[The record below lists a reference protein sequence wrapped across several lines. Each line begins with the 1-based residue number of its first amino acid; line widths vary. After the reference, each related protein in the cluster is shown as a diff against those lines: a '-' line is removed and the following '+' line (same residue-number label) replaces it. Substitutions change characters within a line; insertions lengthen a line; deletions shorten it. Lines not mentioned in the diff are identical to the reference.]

1 MTTVAVTAA
10 FTDAALERLR
20 AEVPG
25 VRTAPELF
33 GRQRWVA
40 DHAGSGEVPDGL
52 VDLVGDAEVTFGIPA
67 DSADG
72 LRALAGCPSLR
83 WVQAT
88 AAGAA
93 GTVRAAGDLGD
104 LVVTTGAGVHG
115 QGLAEFV
122 LAGVLHHTR
131 GVPRLLSDSAT
142 RTWPQR
148 RPQRELMDLRALVLG
163 LGAVGS
169 RSAQLLAA
177 CGVQVT
183 GVRHDLSKPTPEGV
197 LAVHAPEDV
206 LRLARDADL
215 LVITLPGGPATD
227 GMVDAAVLSAL
238 PDGAVVVNVGR
249 GTVLDTAALVAAL
262 DSGHLH
268 GAALDVTDPEPLPAG
283 SPLWSRPDVLL
294 SPHTAALSPHEDDR
308 LVSLF
313 LAQLDR
319 FERGERLDHVVDVH
333 DGGQHR

>member
-1 MTTVAVTAA
+1 MTVVAVTAA
-10 FTDAALERLR
+10 FTDAALDRLR
-20 AEVPG
+20 AEIPG

-33 GRQRWVA
+33 GEQRWVA
-40 DHAGSGEVPDGL
+40 DHAGRGQVPDGL
-52 VDLVGDAEVTFGIPA
+52 ADLVGDAEVAFGIPA

-72 LRALAGCPSLR
+72 LRALAACPSLR

-93 GTVRAAGDLGD
+93 GTVREAGDLRE

-131 GVPRLLSDSAT
+131 GVPRLLADSAT
-142 RTWPQR
+142 RTWPAR
-148 RPQRELMDLRALVLG
+148 RPHRELTDLRALVLG

-169 RSAQLLAA
+169 RTAQLLAA

-183 GVRHDLSKPTPEGV
+183 GVRHDLSRPAPDGV
-197 LAVHAPEDV
+197 LAVHPPEDV

-227 GMVDAAVLSAL
+227 GMVGAEVLSTL
-238 PDGAVVVNVGR
+238 PDGAIVVNVGR
-249 GTVLDTAALVAAL
+249 GTVLDSTALVAAL
-262 DSGHLH
+262 DAGHLA
-268 GAALDVTDPEPLPAG
+268 GAALDVADPEPLPPG
-283 SPLWSRPDVLL
+283 SALWDRADVLL
-294 SPHTAALSPHEDDR
+294 SPHSAALSVHEDDR

-319 FERGERLDHVVDVH
+319 YGRGASLQNMVDP
-333 DGGQHR
+333 GGVGR

>member
-1 MTTVAVTAA
+1 MTVVAVTAA
-10 FTDAALERLR
+10 FTSAALARLR

-33 GRQRWVA
+33 GEQRWVA
-40 DHAGSGEVPDGL
+40 DHAGSGQVPDGL
-52 VDLVGDAEVTFGIPA
+52 AELVGDADVAFGLPA

-93 GTVRAAGDLGD
+93 GTVREAGELGD

-115 QGLAEFV
+115 QGLAEFA

-131 GVPRLLSDSAT
+131 GVPRLLADSAC
-142 RTWPQR
+142 RTWPPR
-148 RPQRELMDLRALVLG
+148 RPHRELTDVRAVVLG

-169 RSAQLLAA
+169 RSAALLAA

-183 GVRHDLSKPTPEGV
+183 GVRHDLSKPTPVGV
-197 LAVHAPEDV
+197 VAVHPPEA
-206 LRLARDADL
+206 LPRLAREADL

-227 GMVDAAVLSAL
+227 GLVDAEVLAAL
-238 PDGAVVVNVGR
+238 PEGAVVVNIGR
-249 GTVLDTAALVAAL
+249 GTVLDTDALLAGL
-262 DSGHLH
+262 DAGHLL
-268 GAALDVTDPEPLPAG
+268 GAALDVTDPEPLPDD
-283 SPLWSRPDVLL
+283 SPLWDRPDVLL

-313 LAQLDR
+313 LAQLGR
-319 FERGERLDHVVDVH
+319 YQRGERLDHVVDL
-333 DGGQHR
+333 G